1 MPSKVED
8 DYFMVQFNDMAVE
21 LNNDDLY
28 YLLQTFG
35 NMILS
40 REKND
45 WPFMKVVSLRLF
57 DV

>member
-28 YLLQTFG
+28 YLLQTFR

-45 WPFMKVVSLRLF
+45 WPFIKVVSLRLF